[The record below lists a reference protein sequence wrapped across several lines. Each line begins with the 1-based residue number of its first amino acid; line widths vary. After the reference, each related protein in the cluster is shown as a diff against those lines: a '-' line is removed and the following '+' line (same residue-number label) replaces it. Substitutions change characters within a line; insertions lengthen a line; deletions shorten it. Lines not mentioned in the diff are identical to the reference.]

1 MNRPLTLLRV
11 ADQPNRLAFSDLLVK
26 LANNPP
32 PPIIGDEADAED
44 LEECAEHMQKLLDSV
59 ERYIDAVLADMQRR
73 TSGVNLDVN
82 VLGILSDTRGDIVN
96 TLNIAAEQMRE
107 QYACWCE
114 FEDED

>member
-1 MNRPLTLLRV
+1 MNRPLTLLTL
-11 ADQPNRLAFSDLLVK
+11 ADQPNRVAFYDLLVR

-32 PPIIGDEADAED
+32 PPIIFDADAAD
-44 LEECAEHMQKLLDSV
+44 LEECAEHLQKLLEDV
-59 ERYIDAVLADMQRR
+59 ERYTDDILADMQRR

-107 QYACWCE
+107 EYACWCE
-114 FEDED
+114 FEFED